1 MARKGQFKKGGGRV
15 GSRHARKSASTR
27 TIVRT
32 RTVKGPIRYRAKPHR
47 KAPRRR
53 KSGGGMGTNLL
64 HLGLATA
71 ALSYATNDQGP
82 EFIRT
87 NAAKIPGATT
97 FGAAAA
103 VGGVCLAIDRFVKP
117 NKWLKLF
124 GVAGVV
130 LAAAQAGKQGTNFKW
145 VGDDE
150 YTGDVGDDDDVGC
163 DDDDDD
169 EGDD

>member
-15 GSRHARKSASTR
+15 GARHARKSASTR

-32 RTVKGPIRYRAKPHR
+32 QTVKGPIRYRSKPAK
-47 KAPRRR
+47 KAHRR
-53 KSGGGMGTNLL
+53 KSRGGGGMNLL

-71 ALSYATNDQGP
+71 ALSYATNEQGP

-87 NAAKIPGATT
+87 NAAKIPGAKT

-103 VGGVCLAIDRFVKP
+103 VGGACLAIDRFVKP

-150 YTGDVGDDDDVGC
+150 YTGDVGDDDV
-163 DDDDDD
+163 DDDDDV
-169 EGDD
+169 GDDDAD

>member
-15 GSRHARKSASTR
+15 GGKRHARKSASTR

-32 RTVKGPIRYRAKPHR
+32 RTVAGPIRYRSRPH
-47 KAPRRR
+47 KKTHRR
-53 KSGGGMGTNLL
+53 KSSRGGMGTNLL

-87 NAAKIPGATT
+87 NAAKIPGAAT

-130 LAAAQAGKQGTNFKW
+130 LAAAQAGKQGSNFKW

-150 YTGDVGDDDDVGC
+150 YTGDVGDDDD
-163 DDDDDD
+163 DDD
-169 EGDD
+169 EGDDEE